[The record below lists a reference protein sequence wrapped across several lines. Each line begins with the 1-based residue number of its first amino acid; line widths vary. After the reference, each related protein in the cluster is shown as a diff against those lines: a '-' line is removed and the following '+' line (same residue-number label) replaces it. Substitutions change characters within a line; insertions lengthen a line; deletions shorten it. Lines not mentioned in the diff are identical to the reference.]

1 MGNTNLENYNLTEED
16 FVLVQNQERIFDTA
30 LKTKPTTF
38 LKDAFKRFCKNKSS
52 VVATYIIGIIVLLSV
67 LVPILIPHDIKETHS
82 YETLLPPKLFNAGT
96 GWWDGTKKI
105 TNYAFDEASGLPF
118 GYENKAL
125 AVRDL
130 VVYEKNGVKVC
141 DFVYDKYAE
150 VYGEKV
156 EVIAKIKLNSY
167 IKKGI
172 LEFDFENPESLKI
185 LDPANADGIVECTR
199 IFEDADGKVRYEFRV
214 ELFRKFG
221 YTSSPRFLF
230 GTNAQ
235 GRDIVKLAFK
245 GLQKSFIFAICI
257 ASICLFVGLI
267 WGSVSGYFGGNVDL
281 FMERFKEILGGVPTV
296 VIVTLMRLHLGT
308 DLWVFAL
315 ALCITGWMG
324 TASRTRTQFY
334 RFKGREY
341 VLASRTLGASD
352 IRLIFRHIL
361 PNALG
366 TIVTSSVLMI
376 PGLIFTEATLSYL
389 GLGLQGS
396 DSFGTILS
404 ENQGY
409 LQTYPALILFPSL
422 IVSLLMISFNLFGNG
437 LRDALNPSLK
447 GSE

>member
-1 MGNTNLENYNLTEED
+1 MENTNFENYNLSDDD
-16 FVLVQNQERIFDTA
+16 FVLVQNKERIFDTA

-52 VVATYIIGIIVLLSV
+52 VVAAYIIGIIVLLSII
-67 LVPILIPHDIKETHS
+67 VPILSPHDIIS
-82 YETLLPPKLFNAGT
+82 NNPDQTLLPPKLFEAGF
-96 GWWDGTKKI
+96 GWWDGTIEIKG
-105 TNYAFDEASGLPF
+105 YAFDESTGLP
-118 GYENKAL
+118 YEYKSEL
-125 AVRDL
+125 GIRDI
-130 VVYEKNGVKVC
+130 VVYEQNGVKVC
-141 DFVYDKYAE
+141 DFIYDQYAE
-150 VYGEKV
+150 VYGETV
-156 EVIAKIKLNSY
+156 EIIPKRKLENY
-167 IKKGI
+167 VKKGQI
-172 LEFDFENPESLKI
+172 IFDFENEESLEI
-185 LDPANADGIVECTR
+185 LDETVGIVEIVE
-199 IFEDADGKVRYEFRV
+199 IFQDADGNTRYKFKVSNY
-214 ELFRKFG
+214 LKYG
-221 YTSSPRFLF
+221 YDAPPKFLF

-235 GRDIVKLAFK
+235 GRDILTLAFK
-245 GLQKSFIFAICI
+245 GLQKSLIFAICI
-257 ASICLFVGLI
+257 ASICLFIGLI

-281 FMERFKEILGGVPTV
+281 FMERFKDILGGVPTV
-296 VIVTLMRLHLGT
+296 VIVTLFRLHLGT
-308 DLWVFAL
+308 SLAVFAL

-352 IRLIFRHIL
+352 TRLIFRHIL

-409 LQTYPALILFPSL
+409 LQTLPMLILFPSI